1 MDPAVAEQEQ
11 LEWEARA
18 GRPAGAAAL
27 AGALLLLLSAF
38 YGPLFGHSATPY
50 AGQFVAYH
58 EHPVDLFVPYTF
70 QVLSDFLL
78 VVVVVYLLKV
88 IRARAETFST
98 PLSYL
103 ATAGPAIA
111 GVVVV
116 IQMFA
121 IYGVSKDFVATKTP
135 IKPTPAQVAQAPATI
150 GSATGVYSAVREAAE
165 VKAYNQLK
173 DDSLSKS
180 TAFIALAANL
190 AFGFSLI
197 FTALNGMR
205 VGLFSKVMGI
215 FGIIVGVLAVLFQ
228 GAGILE
234 AFWLGATGVLVLGRW
249 PNGRGPAWDSVEAIP
264 WPSAVA
270 ARQAQLEEVR
280 ARRGEAASD
289 EPDEPDY
296 EDEEYDDEEPGVVDT
311 NGDPAGVQHSRS
323 KKRKKKRRR

>member
-18 GRPAGAAAL
+18 AKPAGAAAIV
-27 AGALLLLLSAF
+27 GAILLLLSAF

-50 AGQFVAYH
+50 AGQFLAYN

-70 QVLSDFLL
+70 QVISDFLL
-78 VVVVVYLLKV
+78 VVLVVYMIKV
-88 IRARAETFST
+88 IRARTETFSA
-98 PLSYL
+98 PLSYI
-103 ATAGPAIA
+103 AMAGPAIA
-111 GVVVV
+111 GIVVI

-121 IYGVSKDFVATKTP
+121 IYGVSKDFADTHTP
-135 IKPTPAQVAQAPATI
+135 IKPTPAQVAAAPAGT
-150 GSATGVYSAVREAAE
+150 GSAVGVYAQVRLPAE
-165 VKAYNQLK
+165 VKAYDLLK
-173 DDSLSKS
+173 NDSLSKS

-190 AFGFSLI
+190 AFGFALI

-215 FGIIVGVLAVLFQ
+215 TGIIVGVLAVLFQ

-234 AFWLGATGVLVLGRW
+234 AFWLGAAGMLVLGRW

-264 WPSAVA
+264 WPSAME
-270 ARQAQLEEVR
+270 ARQAAMEEAR
-280 ARRGEAASD
+280 AARGEAPE
-289 EPDEPDY
+289 EPDDDY
-296 EDEEYDDEEPGVVDT
+296 EDEEYDDEETDVVEG
-311 NGDPAGVQHSRS
+311 NGAAPAGVEHSRS

>member
-18 GRPAGAAAL
+18 GRPAGAAAI
-27 AGALLLLLSAF
+27 AGAILLLLSAF

-50 AGQFVAYH
+50 AGQFIAYDQ
-58 EHPVDLFVPYTF
+58 HPVDLFVPYTF
-70 QVLSDFLL
+70 QVISDFLL
-78 VVVVVYLLKV
+78 IVVVVYMIKA
-88 IRARAETFST
+88 IRARTETFST
-98 PLSYL
+98 PLSYI
-103 ATAGPAIA
+103 AMAGPAIA
-111 GVVVV
+111 GIVVV

-121 IYGVSKDFVATKTP
+121 IHGVSSDFADTKTP
-135 IKPTPAQVAQAPATI
+135 IKPTPAQVAAAPATP
-150 GSATGVYSAVREAAE
+150 GSAVGVYAQVRLPAE
-165 VKAYNQLK
+165 VKAYDMLK
-173 DDSLSKS
+173 NDSLSKS

-190 AFGFSLI
+190 AFGFALI
-197 FTALNGMR
+197 FVALNGMR

-264 WPSAVA
+264 WPSAMA

-280 ARRGEAASD
+280 ASRGETPE
-289 EPDEPDY
+289 EPDESDDEY
-296 EDEEYDDEEPGVVDT
+296 EDEEYEDVVSD
-311 NGDPAGVQHSRS
+311 NGASETVTHPRS